1 MTNWIDVERDR
12 ILAEADARAIAEAK
26 EKAARRVETL
36 RRIDE
41 HMLRSRFDGKK
52 RHDEAS
58 YIVAAVALVVLAVV
72 FVATGAVRF

>member
-1 MTNWIDVERDR
+1 VTNWIDAERAR
-12 ILAEADARAIAEAK
+12 LYNEAEVRAQEAAN
-26 EKAARRVETL
+26 EQAARRAELL

-41 HMLRSRFDGKK
+41 HMLRSRFDGKT

-58 YIVAAVALVVLAVV
+58 YIVAAVALIVLAVV